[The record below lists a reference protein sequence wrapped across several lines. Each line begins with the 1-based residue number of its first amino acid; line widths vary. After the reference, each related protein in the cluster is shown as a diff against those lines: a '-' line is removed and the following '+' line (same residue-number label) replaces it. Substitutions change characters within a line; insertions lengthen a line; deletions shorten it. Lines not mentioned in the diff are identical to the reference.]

1 MLVCAVVMLH
11 AAVSVGAEPCKER
24 SCSRAPHTVLVRPGE
39 SIQAA
44 IDSVANGGSIV
55 IEPGTY
61 RLQSSLIVSGKQV
74 AIIGSGARGDQRTE
88 LVGPEPTELVPAA
101 LARGLIEYEAGGG
114 SRVQAVALRGFDAG
128 IVSRDSEARSALA
141 IRDTV
146 IQRTGRGIL
155 WNSASPL
162 TVNDSEI
169 QHTLGNGVSLMA
181 VPKGALYAF
190 HDLGLSNIDQV
201 GFLVVGQGAGCVLL
215 HNIFKVENI
224 FEGGHTGGGI
234 LILDGC
240 ADIKDGLLAGN
251 SSYGIALVR
260 SSATIHGTVIL
271 DTAPRPSDGQFG
283 DGVAAFLSSVELTGL
298 DIERSARVGISNFGS
313 MLKFTGNLLNCNHIN
328 LAGEDVG
335 PIDFEYLDGGGNVCG
350 CGDALVACQV
360 LSLDLEPPDPV
371 SVP

>member
-1 MLVCAVVMLH
+1 MLQT
-11 AAVSVGAEPCKER
+11 AASVGAERCKER
-24 SCSRAPHTVLVRPGE
+24 SCSDAPHTVLVRPGE

-44 IDSVANGGSIV
+44 IDGVANGGSIV
-55 IEPGTY
+55 IKPGTY
-61 RLQSSLIVSGKQV
+61 LLQSSLIVSGKHV
-74 AIIGSGARGDQRTE
+74 AIIGSGARGRQRTE
-88 LVGPEPTELVPAA
+88 LVGPEPTELVRAA

-114 SRVQAVALRGFDAG
+114 GRVQAVELRGFDAG
-128 IVSRDSEARSALA
+128 ILGRDSEARGALA

-155 WNSASPL
+155 WNSASQL

-181 VPKGALYAF
+181 LPGGVSYAF
-190 HDLGLSNIDQV
+190 HDLGLSDIDQV

-215 HNIFKVENI
+215 HNILKVENI

-271 DTAPRPSDGQFG
+271 DTAPRPSDGHFG
-283 DGVAAFLSSVELTGL
+283 DGVVAFLSSVELTGL

-313 MLKFTGNLLNCNHIN
+313 MLKFTTNLLNCNGVN
-328 LAGEDVG
+328 LDGEDVG
-335 PIDFEYLDGGGNVCG
+335 PIDFEFVDGGENVCG

-360 LSLDLEPPDPV
+360 LSFDLEPPDPV
-371 SVP
+371 SLP